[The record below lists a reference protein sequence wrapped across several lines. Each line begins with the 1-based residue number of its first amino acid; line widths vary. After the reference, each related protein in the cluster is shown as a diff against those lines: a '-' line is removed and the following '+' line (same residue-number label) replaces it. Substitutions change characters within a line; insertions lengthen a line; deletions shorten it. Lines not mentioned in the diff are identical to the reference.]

1 MSIDNISVSPCDK
14 KIGIFGGTFNPIH
27 MGHLIMANEVCK
39 HHHLSKIIFMP
50 TYIPPHKYV
59 DDLVAAQYRYEMI
72 KAAISGNSTLEVS
85 DIEIKREGKSYT
97 IDTILEIMKRYG
109 EDCEIYLIM
118 GADSLNELEL
128 WKEIKRLS
136 QLCHFVIVNRPG
148 FKTEAS
154 ARLLEIVGSTS
165 LLDLE
170 RLRIE
175 INPVDISSTNI
186 RKRVNDGDE
195 IEGLVPKCVE
205 AYIKEH
211 GLYLPT

>member
-1 MSIDNISVSPCDK
+1 MSINNISVSPCEK

-72 KAAISGNSTLEVS
+72 KAAISGKSTLKVS
-85 DIEIKREGKSYT
+85 GIEIKREGKSYT
-97 IDTILEIMKRYG
+97 IDTILEILKRYG

-128 WKEIKRLS
+128 WKEIKKLS

-211 GLYLPT
+211 GLYSPK